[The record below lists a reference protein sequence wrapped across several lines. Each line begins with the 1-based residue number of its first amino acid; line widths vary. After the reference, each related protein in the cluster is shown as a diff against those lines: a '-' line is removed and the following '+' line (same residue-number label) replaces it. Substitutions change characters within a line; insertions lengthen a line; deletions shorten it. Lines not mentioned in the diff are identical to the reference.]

1 MKFINVLA
9 RVTWLLLTDGIVS
22 YRRLQR
28 EFDLDSDALEDI
40 RRELIQMKCWAV
52 DRDGEFLVWVGTANG
67 SSPSSASTLAPLE
80 SLAPLPGKGHGEPV
94 QDLELDE
101 STAATA
107 PTEATDISAAC
118 PPTSDA
124 ERRPLTV
131 MFCDMAD
138 STALSTQLDPEDLQ
152 DVIRAYQETC
162 TKIFRE
168 YEGFIAR
175 YMGDGILIYFGYPKS
190 LERNAER
197 AVRSALNIIDA
208 MTELNQTLDL
218 DKDKE
223 IAVRIGIATGTVMV
237 GEIVGEGMAQERT
250 VIGEAPNLAA
260 RLQGLARRNGV
271 IVGSLTREVAG
282 DVFDYEDMGSHELK
296 GIPGRVATFGVTG
309 LHDND
314 ARENGDDA
322 NDGPVQL
329 PVLVG
334 RDEEIGLLRRAW
346 QSTKNEGRGQVVT
359 INGEAGIGKSVLLEG
374 LKAEI
379 LAENSPQLT
388 MRCSPYH
395 TNSALYPVIKHFKRL
410 AQWQAED
417 SNETRLDKLETM
429 LKRYEQPLE
438 ESVPL
443 MASLLSLALPDGQY
457 PILELTPLEQKQQTQ
472 DMIVGI
478 SMEVA
483 EQRPFLQLWED
494 LHWADPSTQELIGL
508 LIDQAPT
515 TSLLMMLTSRPEFVP
530 TWPPRSHITPIT
542 LNRLERSHAEAMV
555 TRIAEQKQL
564 PGEVIEHIVTKTDG
578 VPLYVEE
585 LTKTILSS
593 DILREAGD
601 HLELT
606 GPLSSLSIPET
617 LQESLMA
624 RLDRLPQ
631 VREIAQLGS
640 VLGREF
646 AYEMITGLS
655 TIDEATLQQ
664 GLRQL
669 VEAELLY
676 QRGRPPQA
684 RYIFKHALVQD
695 AAYGSLLRR
704 PRQHHHMQVA
714 QLLESRFPDI
724 AEANPEL
731 VAHHYTEAGTTEQ
744 AVAYWLKAGQR
755 AARQSAHLEA
765 ITHLRQGLNLL
776 TTLPETT
783 ERAKLELAFQ
793 STLGPAVVATQGYA
807 SPDTGQV
814 YSRSHELCKLVG
826 EAEDI
831 YPALFGVY
839 LFELGRARHERALDL
854 AEELLE
860 RAQQSQDSAARA
872 AGHLV
877 MAVSLIHMGKQ
888 TIARRHCQE
897 ALDLYDPDQ
906 HRPIAFRYGLEIGT
920 AVNAYCSW
928 TLWLLGYPDQA
939 LEHGLQSLD
948 FLERIKHP
956 YTESR
961 ALYWNTVLHE
971 FRREW
976 PIVDERA
983 SSAMQSA
990 GKHGFAL
997 VLATGQIM
1005 QGASIAATGQ
1015 GKAGLQQMRD
1025 GLDAYQATGG
1035 LFQRTYLLAK
1045 FAEALNAEG
1054 LPEEGLEALQEAAKL
1069 AETSSEFYYES
1080 EIHRLRGELLLAASP
1095 KDAVEA
1101 EACYQQAL
1109 EVARRQEAKSLELRA
1124 AASLARLW
1132 WQQGRQKDAHELLAP
1147 IYGWF
1152 SEGFDTADLIDAK
1165 ELLSELSAELQDHQ
1179 NAG

>member
-28 EFDLDSDALEDI
+28 EFDLDSDALEDV
-40 RRELIQMKCWAV
+40 RRELIQMKCWAI

-80 SLAPLPGKGHGEPV
+80 SLAPLPGKGHGESV
-94 QDLELDE
+94 QDLEPDK

-107 PTEATDISAAC
+107 PTETTDISAAC

-197 AVRSALNIIDA
+197 AVRSALDIIDA

-296 GIPGRVATFGVTG
+296 GIPGRVATWGVTG

-322 NDGPVQL
+322 NDGPAQL

-346 QSTKNEGRGQVVT
+346 QSTENEGRGQVVT

-374 LKAEI
+374 LKAEV

-395 TNSALYPVIKHFKRL
+395 TNSALYPVIEHFKRL
-410 AQWQAED
+410 ARWQPED

-472 DMIVGI
+472 DMIIGI

-508 LIDQAPT
+508 LIEQAPT
-515 TSLLMMLTSRPEFVP
+515 TSLLMILTNRPEFVP
-530 TWPPRSHITPIT
+530 PWPPRSHITPIT

-555 TRIAEQKQL
+555 TRIAGQKQL
-564 PGEVIEHIVTKTDG
+564 PGEVIEHIVKKTDG

-593 DILREAGD
+593 DILRQSGD

-606 GPLSSLSIPET
+606 GPLSSLSIPGT

-664 GLRQL
+664 GLGQL

-676 QRGRPPQA
+676 QRGRPPRA

-704 PRQHHHMQVA
+704 PRQQHHMEVA

-731 VAHHYTEAGTTEQ
+731 VAHHYTEAGATEQ
-744 AVAYWLKAGQR
+744 AVANWLKAGQR
-755 AARQSAHLEA
+755 AARKSAHLEA

-814 YSRSHELCKLVG
+814 YSRSRELCKLVG

-831 YPALFGVY
+831 YPVLFGVY

-854 AEELLE
+854 AEEFLE
-860 RAQQSQDSAARA
+860 RTQQSQDSAAQA
-872 AGHLV
+872 AGNL
-877 MAVSLIHMGKQ
+877 MKAVSLVHIGKQ
-888 TIARRHCQE
+888 TIAHQHCQK
-897 ALDLYDPDQ
+897 ALDLHDPDQ
-906 HRPIAFRYGLEIGT
+906 HRPIAFRYGLEIRT
-920 AVNAYCSW
+920 AVNAYDAW
-928 TLWLLGYPDQA
+928 ALWLLGYPDQA
-939 LEHGLQSLD
+939 LERGRQSLD
-948 FLERIKHP
+948 FLKRIKHP
-956 YTESR
+956 YTQSR

-990 GKHGFAL
+990 SKNGFAL
-997 VLATGQIM
+997 VLATSQIM
-1005 QGASIAATGQ
+1005 QGAAIAATGQ

-1095 KDAVEA
+1095 KDAAEA

-1132 WQQGRQKDAHELLAP
+1132 QQQGRQKNAHELLAP

>member
-714 QLLESRFPDI
+714 QLLESQFPDI

-1095 KDAVEA
+1095 KDAAEA

-1124 AASLARLW
+1124 AVSLARLW

>member
-28 EFDLDSDALEDI
+28 EFDLDSDALEDV
-40 RRELIQMKCWAV
+40 RRELIQMKCWAI

-67 SSPSSASTLAPLE
+67 ASPSSASTLAPLE

-94 QDLELDE
+94 QDPEPDK
-101 STAATA
+101 SPAATA
-107 PTEATDISAAC
+107 PTETIDISAAC
-118 PPTSDA
+118 PPASDA

-131 MFCDMAD
+131 MFCDMVD

-162 TKIFRE
+162 TKILRE
-168 YEGFIAR
+168 YEGFVAR

-197 AVRSALNIIDA
+197 AVRSALDIIDA

-260 RLQGLARRNGV
+260 RLQGLARRNGI
-271 IVGSLTREVAG
+271 IVGSLTRDVAG

-296 GIPGRVATFGVTG
+296 GIPGRVAAWGVTG

-322 NDGPVQL
+322 SDGPVQL

-359 INGEAGIGKSVLLEG
+359 INGEAGIGKSALLEG
-374 LKAEI
+374 LKAEV
-379 LAENSPQLT
+379 LVENSPQLT

-395 TNSALYPVIKHFKRL
+395 TSSALYPVIEHFKRL
-410 AQWQAED
+410 ARWQPED
-417 SNETRLDKLETM
+417 SNDTCLEKLETM

-438 ESVPL
+438 ESAPL
-443 MASLLSLALPDGQY
+443 MASLLSLTLPDGKY

-472 DMIVGI
+472 DMIIGI

-508 LIDQAPT
+508 LIEQAPT
-515 TSLLMMLTSRPEFVP
+515 TSLLMILTSRPEFVP
-530 TWPPRSHITPIT
+530 PWSARSHITPIT

-555 TRIAEQKQL
+555 ARIAGQKQL

-578 VPLYVEE
+578 VPLYLEE

-601 HLELT
+601 HLELA
-606 GPLSSLSIPET
+606 GPLSSLTIPDT

-631 VREIAQLGS
+631 VRELAQLGS

-646 AYEMITGLS
+646 GYEMITGLS
-655 TIDEATLQQ
+655 AIDETTLQQ
-664 GLRQL
+664 GLGQL

-676 QRGRPPQA
+676 QRGRPPRA

-695 AAYGSLLRR
+695 AAYESLLRR
-704 PRQHHHMQVA
+704 PRQQHHLQVA
-714 QLLESRFPDI
+714 QLLESRFSDT
-724 AEANPEL
+724 AETSPEL
-731 VAHHYTEAGTTEQ
+731 LAHHYTEAGATDQ
-744 AVAYWLKAGQR
+744 AVAYWLKAGRR

-765 ITHLRQGLNLL
+765 IAHLRQGLTLL
-776 TTLPETT
+776 TALPETP

-807 SPDTGQV
+807 SPETGQV

-826 EAEDI
+826 GAEDI
-831 YPALFGVY
+831 YPVLFGVY
-839 LFELGRARHERALDL
+839 LFEVGRARHQRSLDV
-854 AEELLE
+854 AEELME
-860 RAQQSQDSAARA
+860 RAQQSQDSAARE
-872 AGHLV
+872 AGLTM
-877 MAVSLIHMGKQ
+877 MAVSQVHMGKQ
-888 TIARRHCQE
+888 PLARRHCE
-897 ALDLYDPDQ
+897 KFLDLHDPDQ
-906 HRPIAFRYGLEIGT
+906 HHSIAFRYGLDLGT
-920 AVNAYCSW
+920 TVSAYYAW
-928 TLWLLGYPDQA
+928 ALWLLGYPDRA
-939 LEHGLQSLD
+939 LEHGQQTLI

-961 ALYWNTVLHE
+961 ALYWNSVLHE

-983 SSAMQSA
+983 SSAMEVA

-1005 QGASIAATGQ
+1005 KGAAIAATGQ
-1015 GKAGLQQMRD
+1015 SKAGVQQMRE

-1069 AETSSEFYYES
+1069 AETSSEFYYEA

-1095 KDAVEA
+1095 QGPAEA
-1101 EACYQQAL
+1101 EASYQQAL
-1109 EVARRQEAKSLELRA
+1109 EVARHQEVKSLELRA

-1152 SEGFDTADLIDAK
+1152 SEGFDTADLKGAK